1 MEQEFWAFGVAC
13 DKRNC
18 SHSVLPP
25 SEVALTATITGVTK
39 RWRVYGSESRDY
51 YGFRNF
57 RCTVAVAGTVI
68 GSPIIDAAIDVDAS
82 TFFASPLYYPTD
94 HPEYANVYPAVAWH
108 EPHGGDW
115 YEVLKFL
122 YAAAPPFADV
132 RCVNGVLR
140 LRQSY
145 LLTLFNVDHTLGV
158 YLPLTG
164 AAWGETDENGERSF
178 ALTLGPVSGGFGG
191 GAAPSL
197 DAAGLYETFCNGV
210 DYV

>member
-18 SHSVLPP
+18 SHFVLPP
-25 SEVALTATITGVTK
+25 SEVTLTATITGITK
-39 RWRVYGSESRDY
+39 RWYAYNYPSRDF
-51 YGFRNF
+51 YGFRDF
-57 RCTVAVAGTVI
+57 RCSVAVAGTVI

-82 TFFASPLYYPTD
+82 TFFSPSTYYPLD
-94 HPEYANVYPAVAWH
+94 RPEYANVYPAVAWR

-115 YEVLKFL
+115 YDVLKFT

-132 RCVNGVLR
+132 RCVNGALR

-145 LLTLFNVDHTLGV
+145 LLTLFNIGPLPSVG
-158 YLPLTG
+158 LPLTG
-164 AAWGETDENGERSF
+164 ASRGEEDENGESSF
-178 ALTLGPVSGGFGG
+178 ALTLGPVSGSFGA
-191 GAAPSL
+191 GARPTHDDPS
-197 DAAGLYETFCNGV
+197 YETFCNGV

>member
-13 DKRNC
+13 DKRVC
-18 SHSVLPP
+18 SHSALPP
-25 SEVALTATITGVTK
+25 SDVALTATITGITK
-39 RWRVYGSESRDY
+39 RWYADDYPSRQF

-57 RCTVAVAGTVI
+57 HCSVSFAGTVI

-82 TFFASPLYYPTD
+82 TFFCPSAYYPLD
-94 HPEYANVYPAVAWH
+94 HPEYANVYPAVAWL

-115 YEVLKFL
+115 YDVLKFT

-145 LLTLFNVDHTLGV
+145 LLTLFNIGPLPSVG
-158 YLPLTG
+158 LPLTG
-164 AAWGETDENGERSF
+164 ASRGEEDENGESSF
-178 ALTLGPVSGGFGG
+178 ALTLGPVRGSFGAG
-191 GAAPSL
+191 VSPTVDAPY
-197 DAAGLYETFCNGV
+197 YETFCNGV